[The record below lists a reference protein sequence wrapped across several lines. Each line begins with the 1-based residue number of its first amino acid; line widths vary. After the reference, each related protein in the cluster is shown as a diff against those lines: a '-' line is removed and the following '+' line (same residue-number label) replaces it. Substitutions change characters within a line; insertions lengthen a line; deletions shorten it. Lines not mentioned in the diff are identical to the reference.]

1 MNEGTHKN
9 NITKTA
15 SATMSRGA
23 FVKLTAADAGKV
35 EACSDTDTDAL
46 GVLLDSVE
54 AGDNVAVEL
63 LGVSNRTFVALADGQ
78 ISAGGKVCLSANGA
92 VKAIPAKGA
101 SAQTV
106 QVVGLALGNSVGKG
120 DLVEIV
126 AHRCQQLTIAAQ

>member
-1 MNEGTHKN
+1 MNEGTHTN

-15 SATMSRGA
+15 SATMPRGA
-23 FVKLTAADAGKV
+23 FVKLTAVDAGKV
-35 EACSDTDTDAL
+35 EACSATDTDAI
-46 GVLLDSVE
+46 GVLLDSVD

-63 LGVSNRTFVALADGQ
+63 LGVSNRTIVALADGE

-92 VKAIPAKGA
+92 VKAIPAKSA

-120 DLVEIV
+120 DLVEII
-126 AHRCQQLTIAAQ
+126 AHRCEQLTIAAQ

>member
-1 MNEGTHKN
+1 MNEGTHTN

-15 SATMSRGA
+15 SATMPRGA

-35 EACSDTDTDAL
+35 EACSATDTDAI
-46 GVLLDSVE
+46 GVLLDSVDT
-54 AGDNVAVEL
+54 GDNVAVEL
-63 LGVSNRTFVALADGQ
+63 LGVSNRTIVALADGE

-92 VKAIPAKGA
+92 IKAIPAKGA

-126 AHRCQQLTIAAQ
+126 AHRCESLTIAAQ

>member
-15 SATMSRGA
+15 SATMPRGA
-23 FVKLTAADAGKV
+23 FVKLAADDAGKV
-35 EACSDTDTDAL
+35 EACSATDTDAL

-63 LGVSNRTFVALADGQ
+63 LGVSNRTFVALADGE

-92 VKAIPAKGA
+92 VKAIPANTATRRPTKKGCLCFRKD
-101 SAQTV
+101 SGRRRNAQMQRRRWKT
-106 QVVGLALGNSVGKG
+106 
-120 DLVEIV
+120 
-126 AHRCQQLTIAAQ
+126 

>member
-1 MNEGTHKN
+1 MNEGTHTN

-15 SATMSRGA
+15 SATMPHGA

-35 EACSDTDTDAL
+35 EACSATDTDAI
-46 GVLLDSVE
+46 GVLLDSVD

-63 LGVSNRTFVALADGQ
+63 LGVSNRTIVALADGE

-126 AHRCQQLTIAAQ
+126 AHRCEQLTIAAQ

>member
-1 MNEGTHKN
+1 MNEGTHTN

-15 SATMSRGA
+15 SATMPRGA

-35 EACSDTDTDAL
+35 EACSATDTDAI
-46 GVLLDSVE
+46 GVLLDSVD

-63 LGVSNRTFVALADGQ
+63 LGVSNRTIVALADGE

-92 VKAIPAKGA
+92 IKAIPAKGA

-106 QVVGLALGNSVGKG
+106 QVVGLALGSSVGKG

-126 AHRCQQLTIAAQ
+126 AHRCDSLTIAAQ